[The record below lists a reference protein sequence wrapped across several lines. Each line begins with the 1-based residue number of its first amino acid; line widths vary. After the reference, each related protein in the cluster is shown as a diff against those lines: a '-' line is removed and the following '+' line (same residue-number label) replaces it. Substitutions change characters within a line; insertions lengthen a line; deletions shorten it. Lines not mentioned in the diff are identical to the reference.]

1 MPQSVVLNSIEAAGF
16 DVDVTCWFKWN
27 HDVYG
32 EDPFNLDDINVS
44 LNQVDAVE

>member
-32 EDPFNLDDINVS
+32 WKFQQSWEL
-44 LNQVDAVE
+44 